1 MASPE
6 VQAYVQTRMV
16 PVETEVRSLADRVMK
31 LEEDLATAN
40 NKAIAQ
46 DANLLNAEKRF
57 EEVH

>member
-1 MASPE
+1 
-6 VQAYVQTRMV
+6 MV

-57 EEVH
+57 EEVHQKL